1 MFALTISK
9 YFYRFVAFSFCC
21 WRREAESEE
30 IFTPFFPRGF
40 PNVYTVMPPDY
51 DYHSNEI
58 GDYIKTVSSVSKSN
72 CKHSGYNTKLQCFEI
87 HPDQPSQVLV
97 QSPVNL
103 PLLSVF
109 MTNLH
114 QNVKRELATNCPP
127 HISLQSPLS

>member
-1 MFALTISK
+1 MLGGDFLL
-9 YFYRFVAFSFCC
+9 
-21 WRREAESEE
+21 
-30 IFTPFFPRGF
+30 FFPRGF
-40 PNVYTVMPPDY
+40 PNVYMVMPADY

-72 CKHSGYNTKLQCFEI
+72 CNHSGYNTKLWCFEI
-87 HPDQPSQVLV
+87 HPVQPQRGPGLV
-97 QSPVNL
+97 NTNINRLP

>member
-9 YFYRFVAFSFCC
+9 YFYRFVEFSFCC
-21 WRREAESEE
+21 WRSEAESEE

-72 CKHSGYNTKLQCFEI
+72 CKHS
-87 HPDQPSQVLV
+87 
-97 QSPVNL
+97 
-103 PLLSVF
+103 
-109 MTNLH
+109 
-114 QNVKRELATNCPP
+114 
-127 HISLQSPLS
+127 

>member
-1 MFALTISK
+1 MLLGVLGGGR
-9 YFYRFVAFSFCC
+9 RFC
-21 WRREAESEE
+21 
-30 IFTPFFPRGF
+30 PFFPRGF
-40 PNVYTVMPPDY
+40 PNVYMVMPADY

-87 HPDQPSQVLV
+87 HQLGPGQVNIIL
-97 QSPVNL
+97 PLLLL

-114 QNVKRELATNCPP
+114 QNVKRELATNCPS